1 LNPDDDRSNG
11 KHGARWVMIELLSG
25 LAVGLS
31 VGLVVGFV
39 AAVLLIIPESPE
51 SNFRAV

>member
-1 LNPDDDRSNG
+1 
-11 KHGARWVMIELLSG
+11 LLSG

-39 AAVLLIIPESPE
+39 TALLLIIPES
-51 SNFRAV
+51 NFPAV

>member
-1 LNPDDDRSNG
+1 
-11 KHGARWVMIELLSG
+11 MIELLSG

-39 AAVLLIIPESPE
+39 AAVLLIIPES
-51 SNFRAV
+51 NFRAI

>member
-1 LNPDDDRSNG
+1 
-11 KHGARWVMIELLSG
+11 MIELLSG

-31 VGLVVGFV
+31 VGLLVGFV
-39 AAVLLIIPESPE
+39 AAVLMIIPE

>member
-1 LNPDDDRSNG
+1 
-11 KHGARWVMIELLSG
+11 MIELLSG
-25 LAVGLS
+25 LVVGLS

-39 AAVLLIIPESPE
+39 AAVLLIISE

>member
-1 LNPDDDRSNG
+1 
-11 KHGARWVMIELLSG
+11 MIKLLSS
-25 LAVGLS
+25 LVVGLS

-39 AAVLLIIPESPE
+39 GAVLVIIPE